1 VTRHAGGASASEGKS
16 SPRYGWVI
24 VGASILLLAG
34 FLATPTCFGLFIRP
48 LGDEFG
54 WSRAAVS
61 GAMSLSMAV
70 SAVVGVFMG
79 RLSDRYNASVAIG
92 VGLVAGAASY
102 LAAAATTSLWQF
114 YLCFGLGVGV
124 CTGSC
129 YSPVTA
135 TISKWFTDKRA
146 LAIGTSL
153 TGVIL
158 GQMAFSPVI
167 SRVITGNGW
176 RAGLI
181 ALAIITFALG
191 LPGMI
196 LMTRKSKSKSPIATS
211 ASAEPEST
219 DAGALQG
226 YTTGQAARTA
236 PFWMLMVSGFAVSF
250 GYYIL
255 ISHVPPYA
263 MDLGISEGAASLV
276 LTVSGL
282 GGLGGTLLAWWMT
295 VRLSARRALI
305 ALCVGQAI
313 CMALFIATRSVW
325 SFYLVATVYGFV
337 FGAATPVRMSMVAPL
352 FGLRSVGALL
362 GWATFA
368 WSTGGIASP
377 YLTGYIHDATG
388 SYMWA
393 FIVCGV
399 LLLVSAVIVAIWG
412 DHKKGTRETAG
423 EVANI

>member
-1 VTRHAGGASASEGKS
+1 VTRRAEGASGSATASERES
-16 SPRYGWVI
+16 SRYGWVI

-34 FLATPTCFGLFIRP
+34 FLATPTCFGLLVRP
-48 LGDEFG
+48 LGEEFG

-79 RLSDRYNASVAIG
+79 RLSDRYSASLVIG
-92 VGLVAGAASY
+92 VGLVAGTASY
-102 LAAAATTSLWQF
+102 LAAAATTELWQF

-135 TISKWFTDKRA
+135 TISRWFTDKRA
-146 LAIGTSL
+146 LAIGASL

-158 GQMAFSPVI
+158 GQMAFSPVV
-167 SRVITGNGW
+167 SWVITGHGW
-176 RAGLI
+176 RSGLI
-181 ALAIITFALG
+181 ALGIITFGFG
-191 LPGMI
+191 LPGMV
-196 LMTRKSKSKSPIATS
+196 LMAIKPKSDGPAQAKAVAPYEQRTS
-211 ASAEPEST
+211 V
-219 DAGALQG
+219 GAIQG
-226 YTTGQAARTA
+226 YTTRQAARTA
-236 PFWMLMVSGFAVSF
+236 PFWMLMVSGFAIAF

-295 VRLSARRALI
+295 IKLSARRTLI

-313 CMALFIATRSVW
+313 CMALFITTRSVW
-325 SFYLVATVYGFV
+325 SFYLVAIVYGFV

-362 GWATFA
+362 GWSTFA

-393 FIVCGV
+393 FITCGA
-399 LLLVSAVIVAIWG
+399 LLLVAAVIVAIWG
-412 DHKKGTRETAG
+412 DHNKVHSPG
-423 EVANI
+423 E